1 MIYVSL
7 ITKHCMLP
15 TTSLMLGFWR
25 CLLPPR
31 NNGIGMAPRQ
41 AALIHASLKQLQQAL
56 AQKGIPLYCHQCDD
70 FAASI
75 DWLTD
80 YCAQSSR

>member
-1 MIYVSL
+1 LAVFIA
-7 ITKHCMLP
+7 TP
-15 TTSLMLGFWR
+15 QQWR
-25 CLLPPR
+25 R
-31 NNGIGMAPRQ
+31 HDMAPRQ

-56 AQKGIPLYCHQCDD
+56 EQKGIPLYCHQCDD

-80 YCAQSSR
+80 YCAKQQVTVLFYN